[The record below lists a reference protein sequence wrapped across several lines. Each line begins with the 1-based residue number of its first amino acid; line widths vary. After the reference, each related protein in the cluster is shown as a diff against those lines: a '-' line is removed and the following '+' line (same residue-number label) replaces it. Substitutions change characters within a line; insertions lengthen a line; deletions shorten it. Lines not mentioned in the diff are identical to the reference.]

1 MLIYKLILYIKDII
15 YLYYNVKFN
24 KSKIKLEWNK
34 YILYMKIKEEIRNKE
49 IDKFYSSF
57 YQSLLKLIFI
67 C

>member
-34 YILYMKIKEEIRNKE
+34 YILYIKIKEEIRNKE
-49 IDKFYSSF
+49 RD
-57 YQSLLKLIFI
+57 
-67 C
+67 